1 MNYFMNPNKT
11 EEQFLKI
18 PRERWRYEVESGK
31 ITWEE
36 YDVRSWL
43 WLKANP
49 VTGKV
54 VVNYI
59 ILAEEMKER
68 FPYIKDIVNKITK
81 IMLSLKTKQR
91 LWFLEHSGS
100 RNAVEVELADFPL
113 ISRGYIDISHR
124 FQQSFGRGDGK
135 EIPQNTGIPAELPS
149 DEQRLGE
156 LKDSLNE
163 LKGGMSINS
172 PSRAPKID
180 RKIIDRKIDSNNSS
194 KTTDDSD
201 GSKAY
206 KKRFKEEHPW
216 SNRN

>member
-81 IMLSLKTKQR
+81 VM
-91 LWFLEHSGS
+91 
-100 RNAVEVELADFPL
+100 V
-113 ISRGYIDISHR
+113 
-124 FQQSFGRGDGK
+124 
-135 EIPQNTGIPAELPS
+135 
-149 DEQRLGE
+149 
-156 LKDSLNE
+156 
-163 LKGGMSINS
+163 
-172 PSRAPKID
+172 SRAL
-180 RKIIDRKIDSNNSS
+180 
-194 KTTDDSD
+194 
-201 GSKAY
+201 
-206 KKRFKEEHPW
+206 W
-216 SNRN
+216 